1 MNVIVIG
8 AGVIGAASADALAS
22 AGHTVH
28 VLDMRG
34 PGRGASHA
42 SAGVL
47 APFIEAHDGDP
58 WLDLCVESLSLYDT
72 FIDGLRA
79 RSGRALEYA
88 RTGTLE
94 VAMSPDDVARLHVLR
109 EWLRVRN
116 VVSEWLGPAA
126 ATALEPAIGSSALG
140 ALLIPA
146 HGFVSVPDL
155 IGALT
160 HAAALSGASFES
172 PAEAVSVT
180 STNDSVTVK
189 IGNRSLSA
197 DAAVVAA
204 GTWSSRVKVDGA
216 PAADIKPIRGQLL
229 HLTWPVDVPMP
240 QRVVWSPRCYTVPW
254 ADGSLLVGATV
265 EDVGFDERSTV
276 SGVHDLMTAAGDVL
290 PAVWRATL
298 KEVRVG
304 LRPKSA
310 GGLPLIGPVPASP
323 RVILATGHYRN
334 GVLMAPITAK
344 KVVDLVDSN
353 EAIGR

>member
-1 MNVIVIG
+1 MNIIVIG
-8 AGVIGAASADALAS
+8 AGVIGAASADALTS
-22 AGHTVH
+22 AGHKVH

-47 APFIEAHDGDP
+47 APFIEARHGDP
-58 WLDLCVESLSLYDT
+58 WLDLCVESLSIYDA
-72 FIDGLRA
+72 FIEGLRI
-79 RSGRALEYA
+79 RSSRSIEYQ

-94 VAMSPDDVARLHVLR
+94 VAVAPDDVARLNELR
-109 EWLRVRN
+109 AWLVELD
-116 VVSEWLGPAA
+116 VTSEWLDGAA
-126 ATALEPAIGSSALG
+126 AHTFEPSISASALG
-140 ALLIPA
+140 ALLIHT
-146 HGFVSVPDL
+146 HGFVSAPDL

-160 HAAALSGASFES
+160 HAAALAGASFES

-180 STNDSVTVK
+180 STKDSVTVK
-189 IGNRSLSA
+189 MGDRSLSA
-197 DAAVVAA
+197 DAAVVAT
-204 GTWSSRVKVDGA
+204 GSWSGRVKVDGA

-229 HLTWPVDVPMP
+229 HLKWPEDAPMP

-254 ADGSLLVGATV
+254 KDGSLLVGATV

-276 SGVHDLMTAAGDVL
+276 SGVHDLMAAAGAVL

-304 LRPKSA
+304 LRPA
-310 GGLPLIGPVPASP
+310 PVGGLPLIGPSPSSP

-334 GVLMAPITAK
+334 GVLLAPITAK
-344 KVVDLVDSN
+344 KVV

>member
-1 MNVIVIG
+1 VKVIVIG
-8 AGVIGAASADALAS
+8 AGVIGAASADALAA
-22 AGHTVH
+22 AGHQVH

-58 WLDLCVESLSLYDT
+58 WLDLCVESLSIYDS
-72 FIDGLRA
+72 FIEGLRA
-79 RSGRALEYA
+79 RSGRNIEYA
-88 RTGTLE
+88 RSGTLE
-94 VAMSPDDVARLHVLR
+94 VAVATEDCHRLTSLKK
-109 EWLRVRN
+109 WLQARGVA
-116 VVSEWLGPAA
+116 SEMLDGAA
-126 ATALEPAIGSSALG
+126 AQRFEPSVTATTLG

-160 HAAALSGASFES
+160 HAASLAGASFES
-172 PAEAVSVT
+172 PAEAV
-180 STNDSVTVK
+180 TVK
-189 IGNRSLSA
+189 MGDRSLSA
-197 DAAVVAA
+197 DAVVVAT
-204 GTWSSRVKVDGA
+204 GSWSGRVKVDGV

-229 HLTWPVDVPMP
+229 HLTWPEDTPIP
-240 QRVVWSPRCYTVPW
+240 QRVVWAPRCYTVPW

-276 SGVHDLMTAAGDVL
+276 SGVHDLMSAAGDVL

-304 LRPKSA
+304 LRPSPMS
-310 GGLPLIGPVPASP
+310 GLPTIGPSLSSP

-334 GVLMAPITAK
+334 GVLLAPITAK
-344 KVVDLVDSN
+344 KVV
-353 EAIGR
+353 EAIGQ

>member
-1 MNVIVIG
+1 VNVIVIG
-8 AGVIGAASADALAS
+8 AGVIGAASADALAA
-22 AGHTVH
+22 AGHRVH

-34 PGRGASHA
+34 PGRGASQA

-47 APFIEAHDGDP
+47 APFIEAKDGDP
-58 WLDLCVESLSLYDT
+58 WLDPCVESLALYDA
-72 FIDGLRA
+72 FIDGVRS
-79 RSGRALEYA
+79 RSGRSIEYL

-94 VAMSPDDVARLHVLR
+94 VAVSLEDVVRLNLLRSWLLARGV
-109 EWLRVRN
+109 ECKWL
-116 VVSEWLGPAA
+116 EGAA
-126 ATALEPAIGSSALG
+126 ANAFEPAIGGTALG
-140 ALLIPA
+140 GLFIAT

-155 IGALT
+155 IAALT
-160 HAAALSGASFES
+160 HAASANGASFES

-180 STNDSVTVK
+180 SSKDSVTVK
-189 IGNRSLSA
+189 MGDKSLSA
-197 DAAVVAA
+197 DAVVVAT
-204 GTWSSRVKVDGA
+204 GSWSGRVKVDGA

-229 HLTWPVDVPMP
+229 HLKWPDDLPMP

-276 SGVHDLMTAAGDVL
+276 SGVHDLMSAAGDVL

-304 LRPKSA
+304 LRPA
-310 GGLPLIGPVPASP
+310 PVGGLPLIGPSPSSP

-334 GVLMAPITAK
+334 GVLMAPVTAK
-344 KVVDLVDSN
+344 KVV
-353 EAIGR
+353 EAIQR

>member
-8 AGVIGAASADALAS
+8 AGVIGAASADALAA
-22 AGHTVH
+22 AGHKVH

-47 APFIEAHDGDP
+47 APFIEAKDGDP

-72 FIDGLRA
+72 FINELKA
-79 RSGRALEYA
+79 RSGRAIEYS

-94 VAMSPDDVARLHVLR
+94 VAVSLEDIVRLNLLRSWLLARGV
-109 EWLRVRN
+109 EAKWL
-116 VVSEWLGPAA
+116 EGAA
-126 ATALEPAIGSSALG
+126 ANTFEPAIGGTALG
-140 ALLIPA
+140 GLAIPT

-155 IGALT
+155 IAALT
-160 HAAALSGASFES
+160 HAASLNGASFES
-172 PAEAVSVT
+172 PAEAASVT
-180 STNDSVTVK
+180 SSRDSVTVK
-189 IGNRSLSA
+189 IGDRSLSA
-197 DAAVVAA
+197 DAVVVAT
-204 GTWSSRVKVDGA
+204 GSWTSRVSVDGA

-229 HLTWPVDVPMP
+229 HLKWPEDAPMP

-254 ADGSLLVGATV
+254 MDGSLLVGATV

-304 LRPKSA
+304 LRPSPAGDLPIMGPSA
-310 GGLPLIGPVPASP
+310 SSP

-334 GVLMAPITAK
+334 GVLMAPLAAR
-344 KVVDLVDSN
+344 KVV

>member
-8 AGVIGAASADALAS
+8 AGVIGAAAADALAL
-22 AGHTVH
+22 AGHKVH

-58 WLDLCVESLSLYDT
+58 WLDLCVDGLAIYDA
-72 FIDGLRA
+72 FIDSLRS
-79 RSGRALEYA
+79 RSHRAVEYA

-94 VAMSPDDVARLHVLR
+94 VAMSPDDVARLNTLG
-109 EWLRVRN
+109 EWLQARV
-116 VVSEWLGPAA
+116 VASEWLGPAA
-126 ATALEPAIGSSALG
+126 AASLEPAIGSSALG

-155 IGALT
+155 ISALT

-172 PAEAVSVT
+172 PAEAVSVN
-180 STNDSVTVK
+180 SSNDSVTVK
-189 IGNRSLSA
+189 MGDRSISA
-197 DAAVVAA
+197 DAVVVAT
-204 GTWSSRVKVDGA
+204 GSWSGRVKVDGV

-229 HLTWPVDVPMP
+229 HLTWPDNAPLP

-276 SGVHDLMTAAGDVL
+276 SGVHDLMAAAGDVL

-304 LRPKSA
+304 LRPSPVS
-310 GGLPLIGPVPASP
+310 GLPSIGPSLLSP

-334 GVLMAPITAK
+334 GVLLAPITAQ
-344 KVVDLVDSN
+344 KVV
-353 EAIGR
+353 EAVGQ

>member
-8 AGVIGAASADALAS
+8 AGVIGAASADALAA
-22 AGHTVH
+22 AGHSVH

-34 PGRGASHA
+34 PGRGASQA

-47 APFIEAHDGDP
+47 APFIEARDGDP
-58 WLDLCVESLSLYDT
+58 WLDPCVESLSLYDT

-79 RSGRALEYA
+79 RSGRAIEYS

-94 VAMSPDDVARLHVLR
+94 VAVSPEDAVRLNGLRSWLLARGVLAD
-109 EWLRVRN
+109 WLD
-116 VVSEWLGPAA
+116 GAA
-126 ATALEPAIGSSALG
+126 ARAFEPAINGAALG
-140 ALLIPA
+140 ALHIPT
-146 HGFVSVPDL
+146 HGFVSVSDL
-155 IGALT
+155 ISALT
-160 HAAALSGASFES
+160 HAAALNGASFES
-172 PAEAVSVT
+172 PAEAVTVT
-180 STNDSVTVK
+180 SAKDSVTVK
-189 IGNRSLSA
+189 MGDRSISA

-204 GTWSSRVKVDGA
+204 GSWSGRVKIDGA
-216 PAADIKPIRGQLL
+216 SAADVKPIRGQLL
-229 HLTWPVDVPMP
+229 HLKWPDDMPMP
-240 QRVVWSPRCYTVPW
+240 KRVVWSPRCYAVPW

-276 SGVHDLMTAAGDVL
+276 SGVHGLMAAAGDVL

-304 LRPKSA
+304 LRPA
-310 GGLPLIGPVPASP
+310 PVGGLPLIGRSSSSP

-344 KVVDLVDSN
+344 KVV

>member
-8 AGVIGAASADALAS
+8 AGVIGAASADALAA
-22 AGHTVH
+22 AGHSVH

-58 WLDLCVESLSLYDT
+58 WMDLCVESLSMYDT
-72 FIDGLRA
+72 FIESLRA
-79 RSGRALEYA
+79 RSGRVVEYS
-88 RTGTLE
+88 RTGTFE
-94 VAMSPDDVARLHVLR
+94 VAVSPDDVARLNALR
-109 EWLRVRN
+109 TWLVGRGVE
-116 VVSEWLGPAA
+116 SEWIDGAA
-126 ATALEPAIGSSALG
+126 AKISEPSISAAALG
-140 ALLIPA
+140 ALVIPT

-155 IGALT
+155 INALT
-160 HAAALSGASFES
+160 HAASLAGVSFES
-172 PAEAVSVT
+172 PAEAVTVT
-180 STNDSVTVK
+180 SSKDSVTVK
-189 IGNRSLSA
+189 VGDKAQSA
-197 DAAVVAA
+197 DAVVVAT
-204 GTWSSRVKVDGA
+204 GSWSGRVKVDGA

-229 HLTWPVDVPMP
+229 HLKWPEDSPMP
-240 QRVVWSPRCYTVPW
+240 KRVVWSPRCYTVPW

-276 SGVHDLMTAAGDVL
+276 SGVHDLMAAAGDVL

-304 LRPKSA
+304 LRPA
-310 GGLPLIGPVPASP
+310 PVGGLPLIGPSPSSP

-334 GVLMAPITAK
+334 GVLMAPVTAK
-344 KVVDLVDSN
+344 KVV
-353 EAIGR
+353 EAIAR

>member
-8 AGVIGAASADALAS
+8 AGVIGAASAEALAS
-22 AGHTVH
+22 AGHKVH

-34 PGRGASHA
+34 PGRGASQA

-47 APFIEAHDGDP
+47 APFIEAKDQDP
-58 WLDLCVESLSLYDT
+58 WLDLCVESLGLYDG

-79 RSGRALEYA
+79 RSGRAIEYS
-88 RTGTLE
+88 RTGTFE
-94 VAMSPDDVARLHVLR
+94 VAMSPEDKGHLTALG
-109 EWLRVRN
+109 EWLRARGVA
-116 VVSEWLGPAA
+116 SEWFDGAA
-126 ATALEPAIGSSALG
+126 AAAFEPAIGSAALG
-140 ALLIPA
+140 ALHIPA

-160 HAAALSGASFES
+160 HAAALAGASFES
-172 PAEAVSVT
+172 PAEAVSVA
-180 STNDSVTVK
+180 STRDSVTVK
-189 IGNRSLSA
+189 MGDRSLSA
-197 DAAVVAA
+197 DAAVVAT
-204 GTWSSRVKVDGA
+204 GSWSGRVKVDGA
-216 PAADIKPIRGQLL
+216 PAADVKPIRGQLL
-229 HLTWPVDVPMP
+229 HLTWPADAPLP
-240 QRVVWSPRCYTVPW
+240 KRVVWSPRCYTVPW

-290 PAVWRATL
+290 PAAWRATL

-304 LRPKSA
+304 LRPSPM
-310 GGLPLIGPVPASP
+310 GGLPLIGPSPASP

-334 GVLMAPITAK
+334 GILLAPITAN
-344 KVVDLVDSN
+344 KVV